1 VDCIATS
8 YHASNNW
15 EELEELEFLTEVSYY
30 ELKVAGINMK
40 FDTGRNERGDRTYV
54 IIDANNRHWDYEPDS
69 ELYYLSED
77 LYSPYLDI

>member
-1 VDCIATS
+1 MPQTIG
-8 YHASNNW
+8 
-15 EELEELEFLTEVSYY
+15 EELEELEFLTEVGVASLH
-30 ELKVAGINMK
+30 ELKIAGINMK

>member
-1 VDCIATS
+1 MPQTIG
-8 YHASNNW
+8 
-15 EELEELEFLTEVSYY
+15 EELEKSFLTEVGVASLH
-30 ELKVAGINMK
+30 ELKIAGINMK
-40 FDTGRNERGDRTYV
+40 FDTGRNESRTYV